1 LAKALELKPDHIQTR
16 LLMAG
21 IYFRQRD
28 FKLSQKESLEIL
40 AISPKNVQAMLIL
53 GNSYLYQRKFTEARK
68 TYESI
73 IETAPDNPLGYFRL
87 GYLQRIRGQY
97 EPALKNFEK
106 ALSLDP
112 NLMDAFTNV
121 IITHVQRS
129 EFDLAITKCD
139 RQLKQ
144 VDQKPEISAMVYNL
158 KGGVYLA
165 SQRNAPAE
173 EAFKE
178 AIKVSPN
185 YLKSY
190 YALARI
196 YISENKEDQAI
207 AQYKAALD
215 VNPKQASAH
224 MLLATIYDL
233 QKRFDLSEKHYRA
246 ALEVNPN
253 FVAAANNLA
262 YILADQDKDIEE
274 AFNFARLAKEKFPN
288 DPNVM
293 DTLGWVYYRKG
304 LYDNAIGEFTDCLEK
319 MPDNPTVTYHLGM
332 AYYKKGDL
340 ENARAELEKA
350 LQLDENFSGADEAR
364 RILAEL

>member
-1 LAKALELKPDHIQTR
+1 
-16 LLMAG
+16 
-21 IYFRQRD
+21 
-28 FKLSQKESLEIL
+28 
-40 AISPKNVQAMLIL
+40 
-53 GNSYLYQRKFTEARK
+53 
-68 TYESI
+68 
-73 IETAPDNPLGYFRL
+73 
-87 GYLQRIRGQY
+87 
-97 EPALKNFEK
+97 
-106 ALSLDP
+106 
-112 NLMDAFTNV
+112 MDVFTNV
-121 IITHVQRS
+121 VIIHVLRN
-129 EFDLAITKCD
+129 EFDTALIKCD
-139 RQLKQ
+139 RQLER
-144 VDQKPEISAMVYNL
+144 VDQKPELSAMVYNL

-165 SQRNAPAE
+165 SKRNILAE
-173 EAFKE
+173 EAFKK

-207 AQYKAALD
+207 AQYKALLD

-246 ALEVNPN
+246 ALDVNPN

-274 AFNFARLAKEKFPN
+274 AFNFARMAKEKFPN

-293 DTLGWVYYRKG
+293 DTLGWVYYKKG
-304 LYDNAIGEFTDCLEK
+304 LYDSAIGEFTDCLEK
-319 MPDNPTVTYHLGM
+319 MPENAAVIYHLGM
-332 AYYKKGDL
+332 AYYKKGDM

-350 LQLDENFSGADEAR
+350 LKMDENFNGADEAK